1 MLPIVFCN
9 VSWPF
14 EFVHLCLLWENWR
27 WVHSICLSSVMMHIE
42 YALCRSHSDL
52 GKLPLGDMLK
62 FHQMTSAILSSVLIM
77 EVTPFYAVL
86 LELTTFLASLE
97 SLCDFRS
104 SFLQPQQQT
113 NA

>member
-1 MLPIVFCN
+1 
-9 VSWPF
+9 
-14 EFVHLCLLWENWR
+14 
-27 WVHSICLSSVMMHIE
+27 MMHIE

-52 GKLPLGDMLK
+52 GELPLGDMLK
-62 FHQMTSAILSSVLIM
+62 FHQITSAILSSVLTM

-86 LELTTFLASLE
+86 LELTFLASLE